1 MLAPVWTIC
10 SFDSA
15 VSISEEASNASIA
28 VPAAI
33 VGAIGSAG
41 VLGTLILIIL
51 ALCMGPSVAEIN
63 DSPIGQPL
71 ATIYYMAFGTKG
83 TVAIWSFM

>member
-10 SFDSA
+10 SFDCA

-41 VLGTLILIIL
+41 ILGTLILIIL
-51 ALCMGPSVAEIN
+51 ALTMGPSVEAIN
-63 DSPIGQPL
+63 DSAIGQPL
-71 ATIYYMAFGTKG
+71 ATIYYMAFGT
-83 TVAIWSFM
+83 